1 MYTKYKSKCREI
13 MSKIRLEKDY
23 IIVEDQELRNQID
36 NANLSATFI
45 NGYLNSP
52 GDAILNKLFAKYT
65 DNQSAYLDKGLF
77 FHAVMEKFFSLDLRN
92 STDCRLIASR
102 LAPKYSLLKEEDR
115 TALID
120 NFLQF
125 YPTYKTDEVDVINGR
140 QGIEFCFNT
149 KSLFSR
155 PLKGYVD
162 LILKDKVIDWKTGK
176 YNGEIS
182 EDYVFQMGI
191 YALALKEVGYD
202 INKTF
207 QLVYPMT
214 KNIVDVDID
223 LDATSDKIKRMEDEL
238 NNANYRYQLRQ
249 GTFNLWS
256 KYLLEYDAFGN
267 LKFTTDITKYFK

>member
-1 MYTKYKSKCREI
+1 

-65 DNQSAYLDKGLF
+65 DNQSAHLDKGLF

-155 PLKGYVD
+155 PLKGYID

-176 YNGEIS
+176 YAGEIS
-182 EDYVFQMGI
+182 EDYTFQMGI

-202 INKTF
+202 INKKF

-223 LDATSDKIKRMEDEL
+223 LDAISDKIKRMEDEL
-238 NNANYRYQLRQ
+238 NNANYKYQLRQ

>member
-1 MYTKYKSKCREI
+1 

-65 DNQSAYLDKGLF
+65 DNQSAHLDKGLF

-115 TALID
+115 TTLI
-120 NFLQF
+120 
-125 YPTYKTDEVDVINGR
+125 
-140 QGIEFCFNT
+140 
-149 KSLFSR
+149 
-155 PLKGYVD
+155 D

-176 YNGEIS
+176 YTGEIS
-182 EDYVFQMGI
+182 EDYAFQMGM
-191 YALALKEVGYD
+191 YALALKEIGYD
-202 INKTF
+202 INKKF
-207 QLVYPMT
+207 QLVYPVT
-214 KNIVDVDID
+214 KNIVDIDIN
-223 LDATSDKIKRMEDEL
+223 LSATSDKIKRMEDEL

-267 LKFTTDITKYFK
+267 LKFTTDITKYFQ